1 MKTPRWFMWWLAG
14 LAAGCGGGDGVLLP
28 ASIEKVAE
36 RDGQSAPAG
45 GRLSAPLAV
54 EVRASDGTPVARA
67 EVRWTVTAGSGAELS
82 DSVTRSD
89 GAGRAEVV
97 LRLGPLAGTYAVQAA
112 LKLNADR
119 AVTFR
124 ATATAPPAITAV
136 SPTQFAGG
144 DTVLIQGSAFE
155 TGALVDIGGVPAR
168 VLSVNPAGS
177 VITAV
182 APACLVPGTVSVVV
196 RVRTAPSNVASAT
209 YVASGGAL
217 RLAVG
222 DYSAIAPAAISGC
235 AVFPAAGTDSVKYL
249 LAPQAV
255 TERTGDTVGYR
266 LRGDSALA
274 ATWVPGAR
282 PAAPP
287 YAVQFHDWLRRRE
300 QEYARLPYR
309 PPALRAAPAAPA
321 PAAVSQRRTFRV
333 CNTVRCSAAGDFTEV
348 TADLRYVGRH
358 AAIYQDVTAPTGG
371 LADADFQSLGQLFDN
386 DLYDVDA
393 KAFGAESDVDGNGLV
408 LILFTPVVNKL
419 TPKEQCSQSFVT
431 GFFFSIDIE
440 PAFQND
446 TRSNQAEVFYAIV
459 PDPQQ
464 TLTCRFTA
472 TSIRRFVPVTF
483 IHEFQ
488 HMISYY
494 QHRMLRAG
502 SAEVLWLNEAMS
514 HVAEEL
520 GGFHFLAQ
528 GDSTQFSNF
537 VAGNLFNAF
546 KYLKNPGA
554 HALFA
559 GEGTG
564 TLEERGAGWLFLRWL
579 VDQFGEGLTRR
590 LSETGLTGAANV
602 AAATG
607 EPVASLLP
615 QWFLA
620 NYVSDLPGFAAPAR
634 LRYRTWSFRK
644 TYADLNRQS
653 PSNFDRPF
661 PLDPAVFL
669 GGTFNVSGTLRAASG
684 DYFLATQL
692 PGQRS
697 FAIQFTD
704 GTGSAFPPSVPA
716 RLNVIRLR

>member
-1 MKTPRWFMWWLAG
+1 MWWLAIF
-14 LAAGCGGGDGVLLP
+14 AAGCGSGGDAVPLP
-28 ASIEKVAE
+28 SSIEKVAD

-45 GRLSAPLAV
+45 GRLGAPLAV
-54 EVRASDGTPVARA
+54 EVRASDGTAVGRA

-89 GAGRAEVV
+89 GGGRAEVV
-97 LRLGPLAGTYAVQAA
+97 LRLGPLAGSYTVRAA

-119 AVTFR
+119 AVTFQ

-136 SPTQFAGG
+136 SPGQFAGG
-144 DTVLIQGSAFE
+144 DTVVIQGSAFE
-155 TGALVDIGGVPAR
+155 AGALVDIGGVPAR
-168 VLSVNPAGS
+168 VLSVNPAGTQ
-177 VITAV
+177 ITAV

-196 RVRTAPSNVASAT
+196 RVRTAPSNVATAT
-209 YVASGGAL
+209 YVASGGVL

-222 DYSAIAPAAISGC
+222 DYAAVAPAAISGC

-249 LAPQAV
+249 LAPQLV

-274 ATWVPGAR
+274 ATWVRGAGTL
-282 PAAPP
+282 ALP
-287 YAVQFHDWLRRRE
+287 YAVQFHDWLRHRE
-300 QEYARLPYR
+300 QEYAKLPYQR
-309 PPALRAAPAAPA
+309 PVLRAAPAAPS

-333 CNTVRCSAAGDFTEV
+333 CNTVRCSAAADFTEV

-358 AAIYQDVTAPTGG
+358 AAIYQDVAAPTGG
-371 LADADFQSLGQLFDN
+371 LTDADFQSVGQLFDN

-393 KAFGAESDVDGNGLV
+393 TAFGAESDVDGNGLV

-431 GFFFSIDIE
+431 GFFFAIDIE

-459 PDPQQ
+459 PDPQEAF
-464 TLTCRFTA
+464 TCRFTV
-472 TSIRRFVPVTF
+472 TQVRRLVPVTF

-502 SAEVLWLNEAMS
+502 SGEVLWLNEAMS
-514 HVAEEL
+514 HLAEEL

-537 VAGNLFNAF
+537 VLGNLFNGF

-554 HALFA
+554 QAVFA
-559 GEGTG
+559 GDGTG

-579 VDQFGEGLTRR
+579 VDQFGTDLTRR
-590 LSETGLTGAANV
+590 LSETALTGAANV

-620 NYVSDLPGFAAPAR
+620 NYVSDLPGFSAPAR

-661 PLDPAVFL
+661 PLAPAVFP

-684 DYFLATQL
+684 EYFIATQL

-704 GTGSAFPPSVPA
+704 GTGSAFLPSVPA
-716 RLNVIRLR
+716 RLDVIRLR